1 MDLIV
6 TTVEVIE
13 VVKVIYAKRRAF
25 TLDAFDGTWAKANC
39 IRVASFAELLFIRIK
54 STSFLESHL
63 TYSFSKPSLQQRNS
77 DPQTP
82 RLE

>member
-25 TLDAFDGTWAKANC
+25 TPDAFDGTWMKANC
-39 IRVASFAELLFIRIK
+39 IRIASFAELLFIRIK

-63 TYSFSKPSLQQRNS
+63 TFSFKA
-77 DPQTP
+77 
-82 RLE
+82 